1 LKFREEGLAEI
12 DEASV
17 PSRIGSRLSDARNA
31 VQVQLKKGEV
41 VEVLD
46 KLELDGKTWCKIAPP
61 AGEFRWVHAANV
73 QRVGPVASADEEPED
88 ELQVV
93 TASATTEAPA
103 EKAKP
108 AEVEAPPLVV
118 EPPAATGE
126 QWRAPGTT
134 AATPPAQSN
143 VAPTTNATVPPI
155 TPVATPAASP
165 TAASVTP
172 MATATNAVVGANA
185 APTGAPLAVVSNVS
199 GDLQRQLTEIEMRL
213 SRMASASPHLWNTER
228 LERDT
233 EQLLAQAQSDA
244 DRNAIKVTITKI
256 DQFAMLGRRYQ
267 QPAGAGSGDPRTTGL
282 AGGGGQRTVAGL
294 YEAGPSQAGVADPS
308 YSGQFDAVGIL
319 RPVVSKRPGAP
330 QFALVDERGQVV
342 TFVTPSPDVNLQP
355 YVGRRVGIAGNRGFI
370 PEFNRAHVT
379 AGRVQPILR

>member
-1 LKFREEGLAEI
+1 
-12 DEASV
+12 
-17 PSRIGSRLSDARNA
+17 
-31 VQVQLKKGEV
+31 
-41 VEVLD
+41 
-46 KLELDGKTWCKIAPP
+46 
-61 AGEFRWVHAANV
+61 
-73 QRVGPVASADEEPED
+73 
-88 ELQVV
+88 
-93 TASATTEAPA
+93 
-103 EKAKP
+103 
-108 AEVEAPPLVV
+108 
-118 EPPAATGE
+118 
-126 QWRAPGTT
+126 
-134 AATPPAQSN
+134 
-143 VAPTTNATVPPI
+143 
-155 TPVATPAASP
+155 
-165 TAASVTP
+165 

-185 APTGAPLAVVSNVS
+185 APAGAPLAVVSNVS

-244 DRNAIKVTITKI
+244 DRNAIKVTMTKI

-267 QPAGAGSGDPRTTGL
+267 QSGR
-282 AGGGGQRTVAGL
+282 GGDGERGRMPVDQL
-294 YEAGPSQAGVADPS
+294 SPSPPLPVSPS
-308 YSGQFDAVGIL
+308 GFDAVGIL

-355 YVGRRVGIAGNRGFI
+355 YIGRRVGIAGNRGFI